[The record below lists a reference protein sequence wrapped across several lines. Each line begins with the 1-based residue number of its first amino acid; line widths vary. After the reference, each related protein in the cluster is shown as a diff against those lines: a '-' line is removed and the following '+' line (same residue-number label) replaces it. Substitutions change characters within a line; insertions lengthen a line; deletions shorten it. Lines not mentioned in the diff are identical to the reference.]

1 MQQTVRLA
9 IRQLA
14 PVLIA
19 AFLIY
24 LFGLS
29 SALVERLY
37 SNGIYPLIAVTLRT
51 ISRIFP
57 FPLGDVLYLLL
68 IAFVLWKVVLLIRKG
83 IQRKLLK
90 ADRIRIPVAIIKFIL
105 ILYIAFK
112 ILWGLNYSREPI
124 NKQLGIGEEKYSNT
138 ELLSLATYLI
148 RDINDIQ
155 IKRTPHL
162 QRTYSTKELQS
173 TAVASY
179 IQLAAKNNFFNYPQ
193 PVVKDVLNSW
203 FITKVGLEGYYSP
216 VSAEA
221 NLNRRIPAV
230 NHPFVACHE
239 IAHQLGIGREDEAN
253 LIGYLA
259 ASNSP
264 DFNFK
269 YSADYAVLKNVL
281 FEVRIKMP
289 ESYEKLIKTLN
300 PGTRTDF
307 KKDRDF
313 WMSYDS
319 DMYLYMEVAFDKFL
333 KLNNQDKGIDSYQD
347 IVIWLF
353 NIHKKEI
360 QAVAPAT
367 N

>member
-1 MQQTVRLA
+1 MQQTYKLA

-14 PVLIA
+14 PVLIGA
-19 AFLIY
+19 GVVF
-24 LFGLS
+24 LFGLN

-51 ISRIFP
+51 LSRFFP

-68 IAFVLWKVVLLIRKG
+68 IAFVLWKIVLLIRKAAKK
-83 IQRKLLK
+83 QLVK
-90 ADRIRIPVAIIKFIL
+90 ADRIRIPVAILKFIL

-112 ILWGLNYSREPI
+112 ILWGLNYSRMPI
-124 NKQLGIGEEKYSNT
+124 NKRLGIGEEKYSNT
-138 ELLSLATYLI
+138 ELLHLAEYLI

-155 IKRTPHL
+155 LKRVPFKN
-162 QRTYSTKELQS
+162 RSYSTEQLQS
-173 TAVASY
+173 TAVSSY
-179 IQLAAKNNFFNYPQ
+179 SQLAAKNSFFRYPQ

-203 FITKVGLEGYYSP
+203 FITKIGLEGYYSP
-216 VSAEA
+216 LSAEA

-253 LIGYLA
+253 LIGYLV
-259 ASNSP
+259 ASNSA
-264 DFNFK
+264 DLNFK

-281 FEVRIKMP
+281 FEVRLKMP
-289 ESYEKLIKTLN
+289 EDYKNLITTLN

-313 WMSYDS
+313 WMSYNS

-347 IVIWLF
+347 IVIWLY

-360 QAVAPAT
+360 REIAKQ
-367 N
+367 

>member
-1 MQQTVRLA
+1 MQQTYRLA

-19 AFLIY
+19 ALLIY

-29 SALVERLY
+29 PRLVEQLY
-37 SNGIYPLIAVTLRT
+37 SNGIYPVIAITLRAL
-51 ISRIFP
+51 SRLFP

-68 IAFVLWKVVLLIRKG
+68 IGFVLWKAVLLIRKAF
-83 IQRKLLK
+83 QRKLLK
-90 ADRIRIPVAIIKFIL
+90 ADRIHIPASILQFIL

-112 ILWGLNYSREPI
+112 VLWGLNYSRVPI
-124 NKQLGIGEEKYSNT
+124 NKRLGIGEEKYSNT
-138 ELLSLATYLI
+138 ELLSLAEYLI

-155 IKRTPHL
+155 MKRASFKNRFYTTP
-162 QRTYSTKELQS
+162 QLQS

-179 IQLAAKNNFFNYPQ
+179 KQLSIKNDFFRYPQ

-216 VSAEA
+216 LSAEA
-221 NLNRRIPAV
+221 NVNRRIPPA
-230 NHPFVACHE
+230 NHPFVTCHE

-264 DFNFK
+264 DLNFK

-281 FEVRIKMP
+281 FEVRMKMP
-289 ESYEKLIKTLN
+289 ERYEKLINTLN
-300 PGTRTDF
+300 AGTRTDF

-353 NIHKKEI
+353 NIHKKKI
-360 QAVAPAT
+360 FKQ
-367 N
+367 